1 MKIAVPL
8 FGKRVSPHFGA
19 SSKILLVDTVGERAV
34 QRAIWDV
41 AERGSLEIARRLAAS
56 GVDAVICGGIE
67 REHRQWLASR
77 GVHVVDNQKGDVED
91 VLARMLGSGALN
103 EVGCSGTLPDDDD
116 AVLRNRLKP
125 A

>member
-8 FGKRVSPHFGA
+8 FGNRVSPHFGA
-19 SSKILLVDTVGERAV
+19 SSKILLVETTAGGAV
-34 QRAIWDV
+34 QRTTWDV
-41 AERGSLEIARRLAAS
+41 AQRGSLEIARRLAAA

-67 REHRQWLASR
+67 REHRQWLAGR
-77 GVHVVDNQKGDVED
+77 GVHVVENQKGDVED
-91 VLARMLGSGALN
+91 VLAQMLGSGALS
-103 EVGCSGTLPDDDD
+103 EIGRSGTLSDADD